1 MKDTNAS
8 ANLSLPMQGGLEGLF
23 FELLQVAIGNRKT
36 LTRPLTDDEWASMYG
51 ICEKHALLGIAFA
64 GVEKLPKEQTP
75 PFDVLAEWV
84 HDAQVTKDG
93 NELLTSCCLKVSEQF
108 NKAGFCCCV
117 LKGQGNQ
124 NNYPENLR
132 YCRTPGDI
140 DIWVK
145 RRKNQSDKPKK
156 IVWGSRK
163 DTVAY
168 VKQRLRSSGKSDQVE
183 VVYHH
188 IDMGE
193 VDGVPVEVHFTP
205 SWAYNPLFN
214 RRIQKWYDDEF
225 EKQCNNIGIGGFPSP
240 TVSFNVIYQ
249 LMHIYRHLFIEGI
262 GLRQL
267 LDYYFVLRKFRD
279 ERLEVRRPPQSP
291 CVGGKVSVEGLEVS
305 GERIGSLSTGEGG
318 GRGRVMN
325 IIEHL
330 GMKKFAG
337 AVMWV
342 QEEVFDMPAAYM
354 LCPPNE
360 KEGRHMLNEIMIAG
374 NFGTYDNRIKASSAD
389 SRIGSLMRRHAQT
402 SRFFFSYPEEAICE
416 LPFRGWQYLWKL
428 WNSYQ

>member
-279 ERLEVRRPPQSP
+279 ESLES
-291 CVGGKVSVEGLEVS
+291 K
-305 GERIGSLSTGEGG
+305 GESLK
-318 GRGRVMN
+318 
-325 IIEHL
+325 IIERL

-337 AVMWV
+337 TVMWV
-342 QEEVFDMPAAYM
+342 LKTVFDMPAAYM

-389 SRIGSLMRRHAQT
+389 SRIGSLIRRHAQT

-428 WNSYQ
+428 WNGYQ

>member
-1 MKDTNAS
+1 MLS
-8 ANLSLPMQGGLEGLF
+8 ANKNSFLTLVRMGIGHSCVLPDVVDWQAIKALSDKQGLTAIVVDGIEEIPDTKRPPK
-23 FELLQVAIGNRKT
+23 ELLLQWIGEAFKSYENRYKLYQRAIAELAGWYNTHGYKMMVMKGYVCSIDWPKPEH
-36 LTRPLTDDEWASMYG
+36 RP
-51 ICEKHALLGIAFA
+51 C
-64 GVEKLPKEQTP
+64 
-75 PFDVLAEWV
+75 
-84 HDAQVTKDG
+84 
-93 NELLTSCCLKVSEQF
+93 
-108 NKAGFCCCV
+108 
-117 LKGQGNQ
+117 
-124 NNYPENLR
+124 
-132 YCRTPGDI
+132 GDI

-279 ERLEVRRPPQSP
+279 ESLES
-291 CVGGKVSVEGLEVS
+291 K
-305 GERIGSLSTGEGG
+305 GESLK
-318 GRGRVMN
+318 

-337 AVMWV
+337 TVMWV
-342 QEEVFDMPAAYM
+342 LKTVFDMPAAYM

-389 SRIGSLMRRHAQT
+389 SRIGSLIRRHAQT